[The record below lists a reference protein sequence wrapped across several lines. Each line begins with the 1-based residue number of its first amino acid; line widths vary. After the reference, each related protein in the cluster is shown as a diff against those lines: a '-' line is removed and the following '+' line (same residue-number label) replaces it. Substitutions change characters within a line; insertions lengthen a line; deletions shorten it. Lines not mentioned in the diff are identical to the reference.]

1 MKRTHFLRSRALALT
16 LTLGLA
22 ALLATGAQAQ
32 TAASAQSWPSKPI
45 RLVVGYA
52 PGGVADIT
60 ARMIAQKIS
69 VSLGQQVIIENK
81 PSAGLIVASEMVA
94 KADPDGYTLL
104 HLNYGNAVSAA
115 LYRTLPFDTVRDF
128 APVSAMGF
136 FDVMVLANKGS
147 SLSSV
152 KDIIAMAKASPEKLN
167 IGTVSIG
174 SGQYMAASLFKAM
187 TGLNLTIVPFKST
200 PALISALKSND
211 IQVAFEIGAPVM
223 SLVRSGDLKALSIT
237 SAKRFA
243 TLPDVPTMAESGVA
257 GYQVTAWNGI
267 AAPAKTPRAIIE
279 RLNRE
284 VNAALADPDI
294 RQKFQNFGIDA
305 RGGSPEDLRD
315 LLAGEIAKW
324 KNLVETTKMEKQ

>member
-32 TAASAQSWPSKPI
+32 TAASAQAWPSKPI

>member
-1 MKRTHFLRSRALALT
+1 MMAAC
-16 LTLGLA
+16 LA
-22 ALLATGAQAQ
+22 AALMWQLPQAHAQ
-32 TAASAQSWPSKPI
+32 TAAPAAWPSKPI
-45 RLVVGYA
+45 KLVVGYA

-60 ARMIAQKIS
+60 ARMVAQKMS

-115 LYRTLPFDTVRDF
+115 LYRSLPFDTVRDF
-128 APVSAMGF
+128 APISAMGF
-136 FDVMVLANKGS
+136 FDVLVLANKGS
-147 SLSSV
+147 SINSI
-152 KDIIAMAKASPEKLN
+152 KDIIAMAKASPDKLN

-200 PALISALKSND
+200 PALVTALKSND
-211 IQVAFEIGAPVM
+211 IQVAFEIGAPVL
-223 SLVRSGDLKALSIT
+223 SLVKSGDLKAVAIS
-237 SAKRFA
+237 SPKRFA
-243 TLPDVPTMAESGVA
+243 SLPEVPTMIESGVP

-279 RLNRE
+279 RINRE
-284 VNAALADPDI
+284 VNAALAQPDI
-294 RQKFQNFGIDA
+294 RQRFQEFGIDA
-305 RGGSPEDLRD
+305 RGGSPEELRD
-315 LLAGEIAKW
+315 LLAGEIVKW
-324 KNLVETTKMEKQ
+324 KDLVEATKMEKQ

>member
-1 MKRTHFLRSRALALT
+1 MMAAC
-16 LTLGLA
+16 LA
-22 ALLATGAQAQ
+22 AALMWQLPQAHAQ
-32 TAASAQSWPSKPI
+32 TAAPAAWPSKPI
-45 RLVVGYA
+45 KLVVGYA

-60 ARMIAQKIS
+60 ARMVAQKMS

-115 LYRTLPFDTVRDF
+115 LYRSLPFDPVRDF
-128 APVSAMGF
+128 APISAMGF
-136 FDVMVLANKGS
+136 FDVLVLANKGS
-147 SLSSV
+147 SINSI
-152 KDIIAMAKASPEKLN
+152 KDIIAMAKASPDKLN

-200 PALISALKSND
+200 PALVTALKSND
-211 IQVAFEIGAPVM
+211 IQVAFEIGAPVL
-223 SLVRSGDLKALSIT
+223 SLVKSGDLKAVAIS
-237 SAKRFA
+237 SPKRFA
-243 TLPDVPTMAESGVA
+243 SLPEVPTMIESGVP

-279 RLNRE
+279 RINRE
-284 VNAALADPDI
+284 VNAALAQADI
-294 RQKFQNFGIDA
+294 RQRFQEFGIDA
-305 RGGSPEDLRD
+305 RGGSPEELRD
-315 LLAGEIAKW
+315 LLAGEIVKW
-324 KNLVETTKMEKQ
+324 KDLVEATKMEKQ

>member
-1 MKRTHFLRSRALALT
+1 
-16 LTLGLA
+16 
-22 ALLATGAQAQ
+22 
-32 TAASAQSWPSKPI
+32 
-45 RLVVGYA
+45 
-52 PGGVADIT
+52 
-60 ARMIAQKIS
+60 MIAQKIS

-147 SLSSV
+147 SINSIRDV
-152 KDIIAMAKASPEKLN
+152 IAMAKASPEKLN

-200 PALISALKSND
+200 PALVTALKSND

-223 SLVRSGDLKALSIT
+223 AMVKSGDLKALAIT
-237 SAKRFA
+237 SAKRFE
-243 TLPDVPTMAESGVA
+243 TLPEVPTMVESGVA

-315 LLAGEIAKW
+315 LLASEISKW

>member
-1 MKRTHFLRSRALALT
+1 MKATHLIRVMA
-16 LTLGLA
+16 GCLA
-22 ALLATGAQAQ
+22 AALVWHVPLAQAQ
-32 TAASAQSWPSKPI
+32 TAATPQSWPSKPI
-45 RLVVGYA
+45 KLVVGYA

-60 ARMIAQKIS
+60 ARMVAQKLS

-94 KADPDGYTLL
+94 KSDPDGYTLL

-115 LYRTLPFDTVRDF
+115 LYRSLPFDTVRDF

-136 FDVMVLANKGS
+136 FDVLVLANKGS
-147 SLSSV
+147 SINSI
-152 KDIIAMAKASPEKLN
+152 KDVIAMARATPDKLN

-200 PALISALKSND
+200 PALITALKSND
-211 IQVAFEIGAPVM
+211 IQVAFEIGAPVL
-223 SLVRSGDLKALSIT
+223 SLVRSGELKAIAIS
-237 SAKRFA
+237 SPKRFA
-243 TLPDVPTMAESGVA
+243 SLPEVPTMMESGVA

-279 RLNRE
+279 RINRE
-284 VNAALADPDI
+284 VNAALAQPDI
-294 RQKFQNFGIDA
+294 RQRFQEFGIDA
-305 RGGSPEDLRD
+305 RGGSPEELRD
-315 LLAGEIAKW
+315 LLAGEIVKW
-324 KNLVETTKMEKQ
+324 KDLVEATKMEKQ

>member
-1 MKRTHFLRSRALALT
+1 MRTKNLMRALA
-16 LTLGLA
+16 GCLA
-22 ALLATGAQAQ
+22 ATLMSLAHAQPA
-32 TAASAQSWPSKPI
+32 WPSKPI

-60 ARMIAQKIS
+60 ARMIAQKLS

-128 APVSAMGF
+128 APISAMGF
-136 FDVMVLANKGS
+136 FDVVVLANKGS
-147 SLSSV
+147 GISSI
-152 KDIIAMAKASPEKLN
+152 KDIIAMAKASPDKLN

-200 PALISALKSND
+200 PALVTALKSND
-211 IQVAFEIGAPVM
+211 IQVAFEIGAPVL
-223 SLVRSGDLKALSIT
+223 SLVRNGDLKAIAIS
-237 SAKRFA
+237 SAKRFLA
-243 TLPDVPTMAESGVA
+243 LPDVPTIAESGVP

-267 AAPAKTPRAIIE
+267 AAPAKTPRAIVE

-284 VNAALADPDI
+284 VNAALAQADI
-294 RQKFQNFGIDA
+294 RQRFQEFGIDA
-305 RGGSPEDLRD
+305 RGGSAEELRD
-315 LLAGEIAKW
+315 LLAGEIVKW
-324 KNLVETTKMEKQ
+324 KDLVEATKMEKQ

>member
-1 MKRTHFLRSRALALT
+1 MMLLKALAAC
-16 LTLGLA
+16 LA
-22 ALLATGAQAQ
+22 ATLVSVTHAQ
-32 TAASAQSWPSKPI
+32 TTTMVAGQPWPTKPI

-60 ARMIAQKIS
+60 ARMIAQKLS
-69 VSLGQQVIIENK
+69 VALGQQVLIENK

-94 KADPDGYTLL
+94 KAEPDGYTLL

-115 LYRTLPFDTVRDF
+115 LYRNLPFDTVRDF

-147 SLSSV
+147 AITSIADV
-152 KDIIAMAKASPEKLN
+152 IAMAKANPDKLN

-200 PALISALKSND
+200 PALITALKSND

-223 SLVRSGDLKALSIT
+223 AMVKSGDLKALAIS
-237 SAKRFA
+237 SSKRFA
-243 TLPDVPTMAESGVA
+243 SLPDVPTLAESGVP

-284 VNAALADPDI
+284 VNTALADPDI
-294 RQKFQNFGIDA
+294 RQKFQGFGIDA
-305 RGGSPEDLRD
+305 RGGSPEELRD
-315 LLAGEIAKW
+315 LLAGEITKW
-324 KNLVETTKMEKQ
+324 KDLVETTKMEKQ